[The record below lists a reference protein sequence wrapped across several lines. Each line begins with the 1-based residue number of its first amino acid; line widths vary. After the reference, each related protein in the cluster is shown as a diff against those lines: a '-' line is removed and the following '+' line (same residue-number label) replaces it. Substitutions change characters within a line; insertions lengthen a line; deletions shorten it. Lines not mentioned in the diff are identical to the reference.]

1 MGPEN
6 NNTREMRRFL
16 ERGFELLVQG
26 AENVDLNLRRPVYPR
41 FYDYQE
47 YSLVIGGQEYD
58 LTYERRRG
66 GFDSRYCKWNTRVQV
81 IVAFTPDARNN
92 LRFIDGGESKL
103 PTLTVFEEEGK
114 FNGILEFD
122 KYSVQRSHW
131 WLYVVDFLTKLDLEH
146 TFRIQHDYVGSD
158 RGADQV
164 LRNLNRRLVSSPSSI
179 TAVNPDQWRIR
190 AEALSNF

>member
-6 NNTREMRRFL
+6 NNTKEMRRFL
-16 ERGFELLVQG
+16 QRGFELLVQG
-26 AENVDLNLRRPVYPR
+26 AEQVDPDLRRPVWPKLYA
-41 FYDYQE
+41 YQE
-47 YSLVIGGQEYD
+47 YSLVIDGQEYH

-66 GFDSRYCKWNTRVQV
+66 GFDYRFSKWNTRDQV
-81 IVAFTPDARNN
+81 IVAFTPDARDN
-92 LRFIDGGESKL
+92 LRFIDGAESKL
-103 PTLTVFEEEGK
+103 PTLTVYEEGR
-114 FNGILEFD
+114 FGGILKFD

-158 RGADQV
+158 RGADRV
-164 LRNLNRRLVSSPSSI
+164 LRNLNRRLVSAPSSI
-179 TAVNPDQWRIR
+179 TPVNPDQWRIR